1 MFWTEPLIYNT
12 AACVL
17 TVIIECGLFFAF
29 KYRKPQ
35 DLAVIA
41 LANVVTNVA
50 LNLFLELVPDAFEY
64 PWIFI
69 LELIVIEVEYLIFRR
84 AFGPSK
90 KLILLTTVANVLSFA
105 VGVLVYE
112 IF

>member
-1 MFWTEPLIYNT
+1 MFWNEPLIYNT

-17 TVIIECGLFFAF
+17 TVIIECGLFFLF
-29 KYRKPQ
+29 RYRKPL
-35 DLAVIA
+35 DLAIIA
-41 LANVVTNVA
+41 LTNVVTNVA
-50 LNLFLELVPDAFEY
+50 LNLFLELVPDAFSF

-69 LELIVIEVEYLIFRR
+69 LEIIVIDIEYMIYRR

-90 KLILLTTVANVLSFA
+90 TLLLLTTVANALSFA
-105 VGVLVYE
+105 VGALVYY